1 MATSVVQAKIDSDLK
16 IAADRYLTSW
26 GLDTSTAIRM
36 FLAKVVETH
45 SIPFT
50 IGSQDTSDFYSDSN
64 VRWLTE
70 SQAQAKRGEFV
81 FKTMDELEKM
91 AI

>member
-1 MATSVVQAKIDSDLK
+1 MATAVVQAKIDNDLK
-16 IAADRYLTSW
+16 ITAERYLTSW

-50 IGSQDTSDFYSDSN
+50 IGSQEDGFYNSGN
-64 VRWLTE
+64 VKWITE
-70 SQAQAKRGEFV
+70 SQEQANRGEFV
-81 FKTMDELEKM
+81 FKTADELDKM